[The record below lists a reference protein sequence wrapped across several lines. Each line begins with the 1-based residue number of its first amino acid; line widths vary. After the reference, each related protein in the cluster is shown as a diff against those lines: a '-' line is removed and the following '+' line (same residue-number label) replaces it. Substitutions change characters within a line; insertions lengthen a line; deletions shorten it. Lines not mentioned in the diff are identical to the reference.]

1 MSDTRSIVRWFAW
14 TWLVLALP
22 LAVLLLV
29 SDKLTLHAAVNAQHT
44 AWADAFFRHFTHF
57 ADGWVPTAIAL
68 LLLFISKVRSF
79 LMVGLSCG
87 LSAIIVQLLK
97 HTVFSDMDRPFM
109 FKDRLGDMDWV
120 EGIEQYQHFSFPSG
134 HSTAAFSMCM
144 ALAVVVGRTKLA
156 APFALLAALLAFS
169 RIYLSQHFAQDALAG
184 STLGTLT
191 ALGVYWFLYQ
201 GPLSRKDWPQRKA
214 FRRTGLEPISRAD
227 GGVQVERGSG
237 Q

>member
-1 MSDTRSIVRWFAW
+1 MG
-14 TWLVLALP
+14 TWLALAL
-22 LAVLLLV
+22 LLGVLLL
-29 SDKLTLHAAVNAQHT
+29 STEKLALHASINAHHT
-44 AWADAFFRHFTHF
+44 QWADAFFRYFTHV

-68 LLLFISKVRSF
+68 LLLFTSNVRSF

-109 FKDRLGDMDWV
+109 FKDRLGAMDWV

-144 ALAVVVGRTKLA
+144 AVAVVVGRTKFA
-156 APFALLAALLAFS
+156 ASFALLAALLAFS
-169 RIYLSQHFAQDALAG
+169 RVYLSQHFAQDALAG

-191 ALGVYWFLYQ
+191 ALGVYWSLYQ
-201 GPLSRKDWPQRKA
+201 GPLSRKDWLQRRA
-214 FRRTGLEPISRAD
+214 FRRAQG
-227 GGVQVERGSG
+227 
-237 Q
+237 